1 MKIFELRSLVWRNL
15 PPQRFTEEEPPGW
28 LLGGLPGSTM
38 DNRWFWTGHVLT
50 LAVGKTVD
58 TDFSR
63 IKRIS

>member
-1 MKIFELRSLVWRNL
+1 MKTFELRSLIWKTRT
-15 PPQRFTEEEPPGW
+15 PKIFTEEEPPKW

-50 LAVGKTVD
+50 LSVGKTVD
-58 TDFSR
+58 TDFHR